1 MSIAETRKDAE
12 GRMKKSIES
21 LKTELARLRTGRAN
35 ASLLDAVMVEYYGSP
50 VPLSQVAS
58 VSVSDARALLV
69 TPWEKN
75 LIPKIDKAIRDAGL
89 GLNPVAGSDN
99 VRVPLPP
106 LSEERRK
113 EMVKVVRQEG
123 EGARVAIRNIRRDAL
138 FAFSTENWRRPAL
151 EVRLLM
157 NLFRLLLRREAKKLH
172 GNGVRLRIIGD
183 RAVLAPDLQK
193 LINDAETLTAEN
205 HRLTLSLAV
214 NYGGRW
220 DITQAARKAV
230 QFCQGQGRDPAKLDE
245 EDIARHLALADI
257 PEPDLLIR
265 TGGEERI
272 SNFLIWQLAYTEFYF
287 TDTLWPDFDGVELG
301 RAIHSF
307 AQRQRRF
314 GRTGDQVQDPACD
327 VG

>member
-1 MSIAETRKDAE
+1 
-12 GRMKKSIES
+12 
-21 LKTELARLRTGRAN
+21 
-35 ASLLDAVMVEYYGSP
+35 
-50 VPLSQVAS
+50 LSQLQP
-58 VSVSDARALLV
+58 DEN
-69 TPWEKN
+69 TGK
-75 LIPKIDKAIRDAGL
+75 IPRHIAIIMDGNGRWAYRQHL
-89 GLNPVAGSDN
+89 PRVAGHRRGAEV
-99 VRVPLPP
+99 VR
-106 LSEERRK
+106 
-113 EMVKVVRQEG
+113 EMVQRCVELD
-123 EGARVAIRNIRRDAL
+123 IPHLTL

-157 NLFRLLLRREAKKLH
+157 NLFRLMLRREAKKLH
-172 GNGVRLRIIGD
+172 SNGVRLRIIGD
-183 RAVLAPDLQK
+183 RAALAPDLQK
-193 LINDAETLTAEN
+193 LIGDAETLTAEN

-214 NYGGRW
+214 NYGGKW

-230 QFCQGQGRDPAKLDE
+230 QLCQEQGKDPAMLNE